1 MAFDVEA
8 ARKAGY
14 TDAEIAAGL
23 AERASFDLKGA
34 KSAGYSDSEVIAMLS
49 ASAKPAAIIPGQE
62 AAMAERAKAA
72 ATPKA
77 KPSLAEKAIGTL
89 EAGANALT
97 GATTGALGMAGGL
110 VTGLAQRA
118 ANGDLLNPNAP
129 DLPAQ
134 YAQQGAE
141 ALTYAPRTQSGQE
154 QAAALGG
161 AVQNLIPL
169 AGVAGMVPPG
179 AVAPAG
185 ALARTGAA
193 AVLDKAATAVPAA
206 LREIPGKVAG
216 MMPGATE
223 RPTPGTMGS
232 AGAAGTDMAAQ
243 RVAAAEQLPV
253 PIKLTTGQ
261 ASRDFEQ
268 MRFEKE
274 IAKDPVRGDP
284 LRERMADQT
293 DAMHSNFDRFVDA
306 TGAEAPDLVSGNRAV
321 VAALTKSAARDK
333 AEIRSAY
340 KAAEKA
346 GEMAAP
352 VKLDSLVGYLNEA
365 APEAATAPLLST
377 ARQLALKLGIA
388 EERGGQLVPANS
400 SPAPFSTLMNDRPQ
414 VGVTLKTAETMR
426 QAINR
431 NTDFEPTN
439 IRQATILKGLIDQA
453 TEGQGGDLYRAARAL
468 RSRYA
473 DKYEN
478 HAVIADL
485 IGNRKGM
492 ADPKVAIDKVFQ
504 RSVLQGSP
512 DDVLTLRRTLHQ
524 GGEDGRQAWREVQ
537 GATLNHIRDMATRGV
552 TTNERGV
559 KVISPAGLDSAVSAL
574 DKNGRLAII
583 FGKQGAQQLRDMS
596 DIAKVINTAPPGAVN
611 TSNTASVLLAALTEA
626 GVTGSMTG
634 IPVPVIS
641 GLRAVAMHV
650 KDRRIQQRVQQA
662 LNNEAAR
669 QRKLAPNNKRNAP
682 PVQEPGETIH

>member
-49 ASAKPAAIIPGQE
+49 ASAKPVAIIPGQE

-77 KPSLAEKAIGTL
+77 KPSLAEQAVGTGEAALSAITGGTIGML
-89 EAGANALT
+89 GGAVGAAAGAINNARGLPDS
-97 GATTGALGMAGGL
+97 ADAGFARGS
-110 VTGLAQRA
+110 QE
-118 ANGDLLNPNAP
+118 
-129 DLPAQ
+129 
-134 YAQQGAE
+134 Y
-141 ALTYAPRTQSGQE
+141 TYAPRTEEGQR
-154 QAAALGG
+154 QAQAVGDFANDVVLPAAMAIPGLGPAVGALG
-161 AVQNLIPL
+161 ATLR
-169 AGVAGMVPPG
+169 GVAG
-179 AVAPAG
+179 PAG
-185 ALARTGAA
+185 A
-193 AVLDKAATAVPAA
+193 VLTKAATAAPAA
-206 LREIPGKVAG
+206 LRELPSKIANAIPGA
-216 MMPGATE
+216 AE
-223 RPTPGTMGS
+223 RPTSGTMGS

-253 PIKLTTGQ
+253 PIKLTKGQ

-274 IAKDPVRGDP
+274 VAKDPVRGDP

-453 TEGQGGDLYRAARAL
+453 TEGQGGDIYRAARAL

-559 KVISPAGLDSAVSAL
+559 KVISPAGLDAAVSAL
-574 DKNGRLAII
+574 DKNGRLTII